1 MLDFLIEL
9 IKGFLAGNCALI
21 VLCTLELFF
30 LRRQYV
36 KHLKAKQEIM
46 DEIGILKTDSNLQR
60 EQFVNT
66 KPFWKSSIG
75 GAQDSTKRK
84 SFINVGLLQSADK
97 NQRIGDAELPSKK
110 DTEPKKDQKRVRSM
124 PISSSASKAVPSL
137 K

>member
-1 MLDFLIEL
+1 MIDFLIEL

-36 KHLKAKQEIM
+36 RHLKAKQEIM
-46 DEIGILKTDSNLQR
+46 DEIGFLKTDSNLQR

-66 KPFWKSSIG
+66 KPFWRSSIG
-75 GAQDSTKRK
+75 STQDSTKRK
-84 SFINVGLLQSADK
+84 SFINVGLLQSEDK
-97 NQRIGDAELPSKK
+97 NQRRNETELPPKR
-110 DTEPKKDQKRVRSM
+110 DTEPRKEQKRVRSM